1 MPETQHNVQD
11 VLDSYRR
18 RRGRLIPALLGAL
31 AVLLLVAGIILIVTW
46 LTGSNPPSLPA
57 FLASDTPTPT
67 WTPVPPTATYTLT
80 PTVAPTETPTPIG
93 ERTYIVQLNDNLWT
107 IAADYEIDILVLM
120 EANGI
125 TNPDQISVG
134 QELIIPVP
142 GTERATP
149 TALPET
155 LVAGTRIEY
164 IVLPGDTLLGIA
176 SRFNSTAEA
185 IAEASEIGVTD
196 IIGPG
201 QRLIVPVGIATP
213 TTTATPGRTTPTRTL
228 VP

>member
-11 VLDSYRR
+11 VIDSYRR
-18 RRGRLIPALLGAL
+18 RRGRLVPALLGAL
-31 AVLLLVAGIILIVTW
+31 AVLLLVAGVILIVTW

-67 WTPVPPTATYTLT
+67 VTPVPPTATFTLT
-80 PTVAPTETPTPIG
+80 PTIAPTDTPTPIG

-107 IAADYEIDILVLM
+107 IAADYDIDILVLM

-125 TNPDQISVG
+125 TNPDQIAVG
-134 QELIIPVP
+134 QELIIPAP

-176 SRFNSTAEA
+176 SKFNSTAEA
-185 IAEASEIGVTD
+185 IAEASGINVTD
-196 IIGPG
+196 TIGPG
-201 QRLIVPVGIATP
+201 QRLTVPVGIATP
-213 TTTATPGRTTPTRTL
+213 TRTATPARTTPTRTL

>member
-1 MPETQHNVQD
+1 MPETQHNVQE

-18 RRGRLIPALLGAL
+18 RRGRLVPALLGGA
-31 AVLLLVAGIILIVTW
+31 AVLLLAAGIVLIVMW
-46 LTGSNPPSLPA
+46 LTGDNPPSLPS
-57 FLASDTPTPT
+57 FLTTDTPTPT
-67 WTPVPPTATYTLT
+67 LTPVPPTATNTLT

-93 ERTYIVQLNDNLWT
+93 VRTYIVQLGDNLWT

-125 TNPDQISVG
+125 TNPDQIYVG
-134 QELIIPVP
+134 QELTIPIP
-142 GTERATP
+142 GTERLTP

-164 IVLPGDTLLGIA
+164 IVLPGDTLLSIA
-176 SRFNSTAEA
+176 SKFNSTAEA
-185 IAEASEIGVTD
+185 IAEANGIELTD

-201 QRLIVPVGIATP
+201 QRLTVPVGIATP
-213 TTTATPGRTTPTRTL
+213 TRTATPGRTTPTRTI